1 MLAPALRFRSK
12 RGGRGSDPQQELVVL
27 RRLLQMRAGALPG
40 RELLVA
46 DIASGQERGGRVE
59 AGAQIIPSRLS
70 VQSRA
75 TQEERKTETQ
85 HNVLPVFLGRENA
98 APCRQRPSR
107 EWPQCGGA
115 GGTGL

>member
-12 RGGRGSDPQQELVVL
+12 RGGSGIDPQQKLVVL

-46 DIASGQERGGRVE
+46 HIAPGQERGGRVE
-59 AGAQIIPSRLS
+59 AGAQIIPGRLS

-75 TQEERKTETQ
+75 T
-85 HNVLPVFLGRENA
+85 
-98 APCRQRPSR
+98 
-107 EWPQCGGA
+107 
-115 GGTGL
+115 

>member
-40 RELLVA
+40 CELLVA
-46 DIASGQERGGRVE
+46 HLASGQERGGRVE

-85 HNVLPVFLGRENA
+85 HNVLPVFLG
-98 APCRQRPSR
+98 
-107 EWPQCGGA
+107 
-115 GGTGL
+115 T